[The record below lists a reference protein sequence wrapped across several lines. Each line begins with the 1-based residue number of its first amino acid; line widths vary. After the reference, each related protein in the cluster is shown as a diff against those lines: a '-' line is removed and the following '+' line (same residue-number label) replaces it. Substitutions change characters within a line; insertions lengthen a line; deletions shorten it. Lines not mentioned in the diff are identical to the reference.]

1 MLLSVPS
8 SNIYFWVKREATR
21 RLNGCVFFWASIFFG
36 GHQANIGDTRTIL
49 HEKVSLIPLPR
60 IFFVRKNAIWAADRW
75 AWNCFFLT
83 ILHWGDAKKLG
94 SFDFILYSHFR
105 WHLVQS
111 KVFETRLFSIK
122 NCPKVDFRSPSN
134 KPNFEPHPLFFLS
147 SLPRAGWL
155 IWYRTITLYTVYEL
169 RIKFVVRKN
178 KTKSIWFCVERW
190 SEICRF
196 TQPYSIFYITKMVV
210 MVAQHKLWES
220 AWYNYKRTSTW
231 KFVFLNLNFKAVNEL
246 YYKTC
251 F

>member
-1 MLLSVPS
+1 MGTWNAAQCSQQQHLFLSQKGS
-8 SNIYFWVKREATR
+8 DATVKRLR
-21 RLNGCVFFWASIFFG
+21 FFLSFYFFFG

-105 WHLVQS
+105 WHLVHS

-155 IWYRTITLYTVYEL
+155 IWYRTITWYIWTEDKICCEKKQNKVHMILCRKVIWNMSIHSTLFNILY
-169 RIKFVVRKN
+169 
-178 KTKSIWFCVERW
+178 
-190 SEICRF
+190 
-196 TQPYSIFYITKMVV
+196 
-210 MVAQHKLWES
+210 H
-220 AWYNYKRTSTW
+220 
-231 KFVFLNLNFKAVNEL
+231 
-246 YYKTC
+246 
-251 F
+251 